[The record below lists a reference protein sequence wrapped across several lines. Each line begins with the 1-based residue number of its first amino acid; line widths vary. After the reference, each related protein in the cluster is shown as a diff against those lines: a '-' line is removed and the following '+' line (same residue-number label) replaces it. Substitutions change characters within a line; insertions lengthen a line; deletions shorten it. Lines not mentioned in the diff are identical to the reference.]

1 MPLLVFLFSCMV
13 LFSASV
19 GAKEAPGNRF
29 SCGGSIEEEV
39 WKEWDADMR
48 NFLQQRLLQELLI
61 KQGDTYALYDF
72 QMYIHDLVAMARRC
86 DRTQRMREIAK
97 MIRIA
102 YGELKPGTFFS
113 PGSQWICRRG
123 NRCSAGVTGAILG
136 DGEAEGML
144 YSVQF
149 LGVASSV
156 ANALALSDAALGEEE
171 KLFISDTVRIAT
183 EHLRRWGNED
193 EIARMQRNIE
203 AAPKDVKN
211 GSSSLFFTD
220 KPLWMI
226 TIYAELAGI
235 LGARDRHG
243 LKDARIDSAAKAH
256 LDRHLKVLL
265 EFFDARVSFRRPAK
279 GKFKDMELADLDRGY
294 WRLFSTMRYAGYE
307 KQEKPAVCVPLE
319 KGNAKLEVRVPPESV
334 PVRDDTGWDISHAR
348 RLVPALD
355 ALERN
360 REAMKKIF
368 GLKESQLPA
377 KSLPSAFANTLVA
390 VIWNGDT
397 AKPLFSNYWSGAN
410 GWYRVAYRQR
420 SGKCNEGNPP
430 YFLTGAF
437 PTGGYIAWARYN
449 PVIGQLGK
457 TLYKLM
463 NDPSEENSAFIE
475 RYYPILAK
483 TKNGR
488 KETLS
493 RFMFMSSLVGVERK

>member
-1 MPLLVFLFSCMV
+1 MALLSV
-13 LFSASV
+13 SA
-19 GAKEAPGNRF
+19 GAKEAPDTRF

-48 NFLQQRLLQELLI
+48 DYLQQHLLQKLLI

-86 DRTQRMREIAK
+86 DRKNRMREIAR

-102 YGELKPGTFFS
+102 YGELKPGTYFS
-113 PGSQWICRRG
+113 PGSRWICRRG
-123 NRCSAGVTGAILG
+123 NRCSAGVTGATLG
-136 DGEAEGML
+136 NGEAEGML

-156 ANALALSDAALGEEE
+156 ANALASSDAALGEEE
-171 KLFISDTVRIAT
+171 KVFINDTVRIAM
-183 EHLRRWGNED
+183 EHLRRWGGED
-193 EIARMQRNIE
+193 EIASMQRNIE

-220 KPLWMI
+220 RHLWMI

-243 LKDARIDSAAKAH
+243 LKDARIDSVDQAH
-256 LDRHLKVLL
+256 QDRHLKVLL
-265 EFFDARVSFRRPAK
+265 EFFNVRVSFLRSAK

-307 KQEKPAVCVPLE
+307 KEEKPAVCVPA
-319 KGNAKLEVRVPPESV
+319 KTGNPKLEVRVPPESV
-334 PVRDDTGWDISHAR
+334 PVREDTGWDISHAR
-348 RLVPALD
+348 RLVPAMD

-360 REAMKKIF
+360 REALKKIF

-377 KSLPSAFANTLVA
+377 KTLPSAFANTLVA

-397 AKPLFSNYWSGAN
+397 TKPLFSNYWSGAN
-410 GWYRVAYRQR
+410 GWYRVAYRR
-420 SGKCNEGNPP
+420 GSGKCNEGHPP

-449 PVIGQLGK
+449 PIIGELGK
-457 TLYKLM
+457 TLYKMM
-463 NDPSEENSAFIE
+463 NDSGEESSAFIE

-483 TKNGR
+483 SKRGN
-488 KETLS
+488 KEALS
-493 RFMFMSSLVGVERK
+493 RFMFMSSLVGVARK